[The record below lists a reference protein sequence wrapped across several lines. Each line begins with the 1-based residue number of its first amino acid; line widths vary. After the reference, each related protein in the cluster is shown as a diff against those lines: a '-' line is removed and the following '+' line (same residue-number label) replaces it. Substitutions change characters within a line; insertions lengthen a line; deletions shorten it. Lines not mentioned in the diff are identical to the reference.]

1 MKQLF
6 FRKFQKRIN
15 LETQFLKKK
24 NEFEQQIRQFV
35 LKLLFLVETIVSFWK
50 SAHAR
55 RPPWEPL
62 DMFIG
67 SCFDVWG
74 PFFRSH
80 FRKRFFLKND
90 AKWSPKLPPKVK
102 KTLSKT
108 TLEMK
113 SKKHAQNVLKLMPRD
128 LWKTSFR
135 MEGLYKITKTR
146 GANNCKNMSKNDVKI
161 SQKSMKNGPWSSTKN
176 HA

>member
-1 MKQLF
+1 M
-6 FRKFQKRIN
+6 
-15 LETQFLKKK
+15 
-24 NEFEQQIRQFV
+24 FEICARTV
-35 LKLLFLVETIVSFWK
+35 VSCLR

-55 RPPWEPL
+55 RPPWEPP

-67 SCFDVWG
+67 CCFDVWG

-80 FRKRFFLKND
+80 FRKRFFLKID

-102 KTLSKT
+102 KTWSKT

-113 SKKHAQNVLKLMPRD
+113 SKKHPQNVLRLMPRD

-146 GANNCKNMSKNDVKI
+146 GANNCKNMSTNDVKI
-161 SQKSMKNGPWSSTKN
+161 SPKSMENGPWSSTKN